1 MKKYKVLDAIDR
13 RMAEC
18 RKMMD
23 DPETPSSMKNRAAGA
38 WHALLNLKIEIE
50 DMDTKKEGRDYPPC
64 L

>member
-1 MKKYKVLDAIDR
+1 MKKCKVLAAIDR

-23 DPETPSSMKNRAAGA
+23 DPETPSGMKKRAGGA

-64 L
+64 I